1 MDTSQQVSLERLDS
15 EIEIAERELRLTEVR
30 KEIAR
35 TELEIITLRES
46 LRLQLRSEVLPAT
59 KH

>member
-1 MDTSQQVSLERLDS
+1 MDTSQQVSLEKLDV
-15 EIEIAERELRLTEVR
+15 EIEIAEQELRLAAVR

-46 LRLQLRSEVLPAT
+46 LRLQLTAEVLP
-59 KH
+59 HH